1 MSDFISGLPDAI
13 RAADRRIRPH
23 VPETPLVLCEAISR
37 RTGARVLF
45 KREDQQRTGSFKFR
59 GATNA
64 LALLSP
70 EQARA
75 GVLASSTGNHG
86 IAVAAAAQA
95 LGIRATVCVGPQVSS
110 SKLEAI
116 RKLGAD
122 VQVVGNSALDAE
134 LAARAAA
141 DQSGRTYISPYNHP
155 NVVAGQGTVGVEL
168 HRQLPQI
175 DAVFVSVGGGGLIG
189 GIGAFLKEVSPA
201 TQIIGCWP
209 ENSPALAAS
218 LKQGRIVQARD
229 LPTLSES
236 TAGDVE
242 PGAITFE
249 LCQQV
254 VDRTVLVSEAEIL
267 DAMRQLRDD
276 EDWIMEGAVGVALA
290 AFLKQVNEFAGRAVV
305 IVACGGNLSPAV
317 KQHLLADI
325 QVAEPYR

>member
-1 MSDFISGLPDAI
+1 MSEFISGLKDAI
-13 RAADRRIRPH
+13 LAADRRIRPH
-23 VPETPLVLCEAISR
+23 VLETPLVESEAISR

-64 LALLSP
+64 LSLLSP

-86 IAVAAAAQA
+86 IAVATAAQA
-95 LGIRATVCVGPQVSS
+95 LGIRATVYVGPQVSS
-110 SKLEAI
+110 SKLDAI
-116 RKLGAD
+116 RTLGAEI
-122 VQVVGNSALDAE
+122 QIVGNNALDAE

-141 DQSGRTYISPYNHP
+141 DETGRTYISPYNHP

-168 HRQLPQI
+168 HRQAPRI
-175 DAVFVSVGGGGLIG
+175 DAVYVSVGGGGLIG
-189 GIGAFLKEVSPA
+189 GIGTYLKAVSPA

-209 ENSPALAAS
+209 ENSPALSES
-218 LKQGRIVQARD
+218 LKQGRIVQAQD

-242 PGAITFE
+242 PGAITFD
-249 LCQQV
+249 LSQRV
-254 VDRTVLVSEAEIL
+254 IDRTVLVSEAEIL

-276 EDWIMEGAVGVALA
+276 EGWIVEGAVGVALA
-290 AFLKQVNEFAGRAVV
+290 AFLKLSKEFAGGTVV
-305 IVACGGNLSPAV
+305 IVVCGGNLSPAV
-317 KQHLLADI
+317 RRQLLADV
-325 QVAEPYR
+325 QVA

>member
-1 MSDFISGLPDAI
+1 MSEFLSGLPDAI

-23 VPETPLVLCEAISR
+23 VLETPLVESAAMSR

-45 KREDQQRTGSFKFR
+45 KREDLQRTGSFKLR

-64 LALLSP
+64 LGLLSP

-95 LGIRATVCVGPQVSS
+95 LGIRATVFVGPQVSS

-116 RKLGAD
+116 RRLGAD
-122 VQVVGNSALDAE
+122 VQVVGNNALDAE
-134 LAARAAA
+134 LAARAEA
-141 DQSGRTYISPYNHP
+141 DKTGRTYISPYNHP

-168 HRQLPQI
+168 HRQESSI

-189 GIGAFLKEVSPA
+189 GIGAYLKAVSPA

-209 ENSPALAAS
+209 ENSPAMFES
-218 LKQGRIVQARD
+218 LQQGRIVQAQD

-242 PGAITFE
+242 PGAITFG

-267 DAMRQLRDD
+267 DAMRLLRDH
-276 EDWIMEGAVGVALA
+276 EDWVVEGAVGVALS
-290 AFLKQVNEFAGRAVV
+290 AFLKPSRECVNRTIV
-305 IVACGGNLSPAV
+305 IVACGGNLSPGV
-317 KQHLLADI
+317 RETLQADV
-325 QVAEPYR
+325 QVA

>member
-1 MSDFISGLPDAI
+1 MNEFIAGLPDAI
-13 RAADRRIRPH
+13 LAADRRIRPH
-23 VPETPLVLCEAISR
+23 VLETPLVESEAISR

-45 KREDQQRTGSFKFR
+45 KREDLQRTGSFKFR

-95 LGIRATVCVGPQVSS
+95 LGIRATVFVGPQVSS

-122 VQVVGNSALDAE
+122 VQVVGNNALDAE

-141 DQSGRTYISPYNHP
+141 GESGRTYISPYNHP
-155 NVVAGQGTVGVEL
+155 NVIAGQGTVGVEL
-168 HRQLPQI
+168 QRQISQI

-189 GIGAFLKEVSPA
+189 GIGAFLKTVSPH
-201 TQIIGCWP
+201 TRINGCWP
-209 ENSPALAAS
+209 ENSPALAES
-218 LKQGRIVQARD
+218 LKQGRIVQAQD

-242 PGAITFE
+242 PGAMTFE
-249 LCQQV
+249 LCQKV
-254 VDRTVLVSEAEIL
+254 VDRITLVPEAEIL

-276 EDWIMEGAVGVALA
+276 ENWIVEGAAAVALA
-290 AFLKQVNEFAGRAVV
+290 PYLQRADEFSDQTIV
-305 IVACGGNLSPAV
+305 IIVCGGNLSPGARR
-317 KQHLLADI
+317 QLHADT
-325 QVAEPYR
+325 QVT